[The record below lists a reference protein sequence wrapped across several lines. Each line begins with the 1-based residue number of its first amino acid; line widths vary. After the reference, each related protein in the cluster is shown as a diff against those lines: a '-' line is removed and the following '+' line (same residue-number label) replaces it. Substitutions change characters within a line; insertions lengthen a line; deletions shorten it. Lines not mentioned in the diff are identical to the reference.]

1 MRNEVHERDEF
12 LTVDELASEWRQHRA
27 TIYRKVAAGDIPS
40 VRLGGETAALRIP
53 RSALEKVYEASA
65 VGHGSSVKQAQAVG
79 Q

>member
-1 MRNEVHERDEF
+1 MRNDVHERDEF
-12 LTVDELASEWRQHRA
+12 LTVSELAREWRQHPG
-27 TIYRKVAAGDIPS
+27 TIYRKVAAGEIPS

-65 VGHGSSVKQAQAVG
+65 VGRGSSAEQAVG